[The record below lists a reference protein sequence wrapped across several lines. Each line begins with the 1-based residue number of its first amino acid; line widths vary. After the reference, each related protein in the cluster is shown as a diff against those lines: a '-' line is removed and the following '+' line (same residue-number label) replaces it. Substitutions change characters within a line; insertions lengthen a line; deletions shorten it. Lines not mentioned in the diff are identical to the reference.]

1 MHRRA
6 SPGGRLSPGDRTMSE
21 DEENL
26 AIALH
31 LKRWQGNR
39 AQVYIAEQL
48 GTMALR
54 EDARGV
60 ARWQAIAVAFE
71 EAVKVSRQ

>member
-1 MHRRA
+1 MN
-6 SPGGRLSPGDRTMSE
+6 E

-26 AIALH
+26 AVALH

-54 EDARGV
+54 EDAKGV
-60 ARWQAIAVAFE
+60 ARWRAIAAAFE
-71 EAVKVSRQ
+71 ETVE